1 MRFKLSKLTIAT
13 LVGCM
18 SFSSAMADT
27 FYFQF
32 SGSGATA
39 TGSFTTSDSHLTT
52 LAGAFTNPSFSHVSA
67 LTVTVTGAPSGNGTF
82 GLSSFNNMY
91 FNSTGALNF
100 STNLANQSN
109 LSDFNLFAAGG
120 TTAPEGVLPETLA
133 VNGVGIGLPPPP
145 PLPPGY
151 LTLSCFYLAGMGNL
165 CGFAPSTTA
174 FSAASA
180 MGNAPGYGAARV
192 IDANPSMIA
201 LFTLAGLTS
210 NQQVSNGVSQTLPI
224 LTGGSTLVTGNV
236 LRDINGI
243 IQARTE
249 SNLGLSSGDAFLGE
263 KHVWLKPFGSWFDQS
278 NQDSVTGYA
287 GRVDG
292 LAAGVDGAIS
302 PASRMGVALAYA
314 QANLDGNSSS
324 APQSLKIDFYQ
335 LIGYG
340 SYSLDPLNEIN
351 YQVDVGD
358 NRNSGQRGILFMG
371 QTANSSYDTFTAHAG
386 VGIGHIMPLSSATTF
401 VPSAWVDYT
410 SIHDQS
416 YSETGAGVFNLSVGA
431 HTTQQ
436 LILSADGKLV
446 HNLDNSTKFIAN
458 AGVGYDT
465 LAKRASVTA
474 TFAGAPGMAFDTVG
488 LSPSPWMLHGGIGF
502 VKTVANGMEITA
514 HYDVEGQTGFINQ
527 TVSAKL
533 RWAF

>member
-13 LVGCM
+13 LLGCM
-18 SFSSAMADT
+18 SFS
-27 FYFQF
+27 QF
-32 SGSGATA
+32 AYAGAAPTTSVTIGSTVYNLTTA
-39 TGSFTTSDSHLTT
+39 YISYTGSPSLFTTGNMPWWGNYPLAAQITKAVGTGLGYFLPGTSSTVHTALAAYGTSSGHVSVTT
-52 LAGAFTNPSFSHVSA
+52 LSNGLFSDF
-67 LTVTVTGAPSGNGTF
+67 PSGPSE
-82 GLSSFNNMY
+82 SSLYNY
-91 FNSTGALNF
+91 II
-100 STNLANQSN
+100 LA
-109 LSDFNLFAAGG
+109 
-120 TTAPEGVLPETLA
+120 
-133 VNGVGIGLPPPP
+133 
-145 PLPPGY
+145 
-151 LTLSCFYLAGMGNL
+151 
-165 CGFAPSTTA
+165 
-174 FSAASA
+174 
-180 MGNAPGYGAARV
+180 GYGASISATEAVTSVGNSPAYGAAHV
-192 IDANPSMIA
+192 INANPSMFA
-201 LFTLAGLTS
+201 MFTLAGLTG
-210 NQQVSNGVSQTLPI
+210 NQQISNGVSQTLPM
-224 LTGGSTLVTGNV
+224 LTGGGTLVTGNV
-236 LRDINGI
+236 LRDINSI

-278 NQDSVTGYA
+278 NKDSVTGYA

-302 PASRMGVALAYA
+302 RASRMGVALAYA

-351 YQVDVGD
+351 YQVDLGD

-371 QTANSSYDTFTAHAG
+371 QTASSSYDTFTAHAG

-401 VPSAWVDYT
+401 VPSARVDYT

-446 HNLDNSTKFIAN
+446 HNLDNSTKFIIN

-488 LSPSPWMLHGGIGF
+488 LSPSPWLLHGGIGF

-514 HYDVEGQTGFINQ
+514 RYDVEGQTGFINQ